1 MSQPEIYN
9 FEVSKN
15 NFNNIVL
22 TNSYKLPVF
31 VLFMN
36 PTLGTCVQMENS
48 LSDLAETFAGQFIA
62 ARVDTDMEV
71 DLREMY
77 DIVNVPSLKVFKDGE
92 IVHNEVGL
100 MSEDELR
107 VVLKNFG
114 IFRESD
120 DMREQAR
127 QKHIEGDTPSAIQLL
142 TEAIQ
147 KDPANVMVVM
157 DMIQV
162 MLDIGLLEQATEL
175 FNKLPDKEKDTE
187 TGRALVGQITFKGL
201 ANKTAGKE
209 ALQGQVEAN
218 PTDFDARFDLSI
230 CYIADHQYMEAMD
243 QLFTILDTQPDYKDG
258 AAQEMTVSV
267 IQMLAPN
274 DPEQANEFRRILGNL
289 VA

>member
-36 PTLGTCVQMENS
+36 PSIGTCIQMENT
-48 LSDLAETFAGQFIA
+48 LSDLAEMFAGQFVFG
-62 ARVDTDMEV
+62 RVDTDMEV

-92 IVHNEVGL
+92 IVHHEVGL
-100 MSEDELR
+100 MDLDELR
-107 VVLKNFG
+107 VLLKNFG

-127 QKHIEGDTPSAIQLL
+127 QKHIEGDTETAIQLL

-147 KDPANVMVVM
+147 KDPGNVMIAM

-162 MLDIGLLEQATEL
+162 MLDVGLLKQATEL
-175 FNKLPDKEKDTE
+175 FNRLPEKERDSE

-209 ALQGQVEAN
+209 TLIGQLEAN
-218 PTDFDARFDLSI
+218 PSDFDARFDLSI

-243 QLFTILDTQPDYKDG
+243 QLFTILEAQPDYKDG

>member
-48 LSDLAETFAGQFIA
+48 LSDLAETFSGQFIA

-147 KDPANVMVVM
+147 KDPSNVMVAM

-162 MLDIGLLEQATEL
+162 MLDVGLLEQATEL
-175 FNKLPDKEKDTE
+175 FNKLPDSQKDSE
-187 TGRALVGQITFKGL
+187 TGRALTGQITFKGL

-209 ALQGQVEAN
+209 TLLGQVEAN
-218 PTDFDARFDLSI
+218 PNDFDARFDLSI

>member
-127 QKHIEGDTPSAIQLL
+127 QKHIEGDTPAAIQLL

-175 FNKLPDKEKDTE
+175 FNKLPDKEKDSE

-209 ALQGQVEAN
+209 ALMGQVEAN
-218 PTDFDARFDLSI
+218 PNDFDARFDLSI

>member
-1 MSQPEIYN
+1 MSQSEIYN

-48 LSDLAETFAGQFIA
+48 LSELAETFAGQFIA

-100 MSEDELR
+100 MTTDELR
-107 VVLKNFG
+107 AVLKDFG

-127 QKHIEGDTPSAIQLL
+127 LKHLEGDTPAAIQLL

-147 KDPANVMVVM
+147 KDPSNVMVAM

-162 MLDIGLLEQATEL
+162 MLDVGLLEQATEL
-175 FNKLPDKEKDTE
+175 FNKLPDSQKDSE
-187 TGRALVGQITFKGL
+187 TGRALTGQITFKGL

-209 ALQGQVEAN
+209 TLLGQVEAN
-218 PTDFDARFDLSI
+218 PNDFDARFDLSI

>member
-77 DIVNVPSLKVFKDGE
+77 DIVNVPSLKVFKEGE

-100 MSEDELR
+100 MTTDELR
-107 VVLKNFG
+107 AVLKNFG

-127 QKHIEGDTPSAIQLL
+127 LKHLEGDTPAAIQLL

-147 KDPANVMVVM
+147 KDPSNVMVAM

-162 MLDIGLLEQATEL
+162 MLDVGLLEQATEL
-175 FNKLPDKEKDTE
+175 FNKLPDSQKDSE
-187 TGRALVGQITFKGL
+187 TGRALTGQITFKGL

-209 ALQGQVEAN
+209 TLLGQVEAN
-218 PTDFDARFDLSI
+218 PNDFDARFDLSI

>member
-48 LSDLAETFAGQFIA
+48 LSELAETFAGQFIA

-100 MSEDELR
+100 MTTDELR
-107 VVLKNFG
+107 AVLKDFG

-127 QKHIEGDTPSAIQLL
+127 LKHLEGDTPAAIQLL

-147 KDPANVMVVM
+147 KDPSNVMVAM

-162 MLDIGLLEQATEL
+162 MLDVGLLEQATEL
-175 FNKLPDKEKDTE
+175 FNKLPDSQKDSE
-187 TGRALVGQITFKGL
+187 TGRALTGQITFKGL

-209 ALQGQVEAN
+209 TLLGQVEAN
-218 PTDFDARFDLSI
+218 PNDFDARFDLSI